1 MNSTEDTMERSFS
14 RFATYSSNLVGS
26 PGAFLFALV
35 TIAAWF
41 AVGPIFHFSD
51 TWKLIVNSWTNI
63 ATFVVVFLIQNAQN
77 RDSKAINL
85 KLAELIRAV
94 GPAREDMIDIERL
107 TDKELE
113 ELSKRYSQIRKE
125 WERRRGAA
133 DQ

>member
-1 MNSTEDTMERSFS
+1 M
-14 RFATYSSNLVGS
+14 
-26 PGAFLFALV
+26 
-35 TIAAWF
+35 
-41 AVGPIFHFSD
+41 
-51 TWKLIVNSWTNI
+51 
-63 ATFVVVFLIQNAQN
+63 VVFLIQNAQN

>member
-1 MNSTEDTMERSFS
+1 MDRFFS

-26 PGAFLFALV
+26 PAAFLFALI
-35 TIAAWF
+35 TIVAWF

-51 TWKLIVNSWTNI
+51 TWQLIVNSWTNI

-85 KLAELIRAV
+85 KLAELICAV

-107 TDKELE
+107 SDKELE
-113 ELSKRYSQIRKE
+113 ALSMRYSRIRKE
-125 WERRRGAA
+125 WERRRAA
-133 DQ
+133 AEQ